1 MSDNKDTNPKQ
12 KPSADQKQSTK
23 QKPPA
28 NQQPAQTAVLEPKRT
43 SVGHETRRIDGPLK
57 VTGKAVYTSDHNF
70 PGMVYAVPVG
80 ATIANGKVTKIDAAE
95 AEKMPG
101 VHAIYHRTNIGQL
114 FRVAPDSTF
123 TAYTDEPRP
132 PLEDDIIRYYG
143 QYIALA
149 VADTF
154 EQAKAAADAVK
165 ITYQEEKPNVS
176 PKLTADDKVKVESH
190 RGDPQK
196 AFDSAAIKLD
206 ETYTTASQTH
216 NVIELHATVAVFDGT
231 KFTMYETTQG
241 VVNHKNVL
249 VQVLGV
255 DPENLQV
262 ISKFLGSGF
271 GSKITPWSHCALA
284 GAAARK
290 LNRPVKL
297 VVSRKMSFHAVGH
310 RPRTQQRVRLSA
322 QPDGKLTSIQHDYFS
337 HTSMLDDYKENCGEC
352 TSYLYSTP
360 NLKVTSALSRRNV
373 GTPTSMRGPGAVPG
387 LFATESAMDELAIKL
402 KIDPVKLRI
411 INEPTIDEG
420 LNLPFASRHLIG
432 CYKQGADLF
441 GWDQRD
447 PRIGSMK
454 KNGLTL
460 GWGTAGASWIAERFP
475 AEVAIQLN
483 NDGTARVSSATQ
495 DIGTGTYTVFA
506 QVVGDKLGI
515 PIEKVEV
522 VLGDTSLPAGPL
534 SGGSMGIASIIPAT
548 TKAIEKAVDT
558 LLTAAVQSPLTKFS
572 GAKKSELA
580 LTNGNVHKK
589 DQPSKDGVPFETV
602 MKQVNLNKISGKG
615 TSPGTFSGKKQ
626 TSMHSYGV
634 HFVEVTWQ
642 EEIARLR
649 VSRVVTVID
658 AGKIMNP
665 KTGRNQIEGAIV
677 MGLGMALFEGTEYEP
692 TKGAPINSSLADYIL
707 PVNADMPKMD
717 VHFLEVPN
725 TELNEYGARGIG
737 EIGLAGLAPALA
749 NAVHHATGIR
759 VRNLPIRIEDL
770 MGESTS

>member
-1 MSDNKDTNPKQ
+1 MTDKKDSNPKQ
-12 KPSADQKQSTK
+12 A
-23 QKPPA
+23 PA
-28 NQQPAQTAVLEPKRT
+28 NTQPAQTAVMEPKQT
-43 SVGHETRRIDGPLK
+43 SIGRETSRIDGPLK
-57 VTGKAVYTSDHNF
+57 VTGRAVYTSDQNF
-70 PGMVYAVPVG
+70 PDLVYAVPVG
-80 ATIANGKVTKIDAAE
+80 ATISNGKITKLDTE
-95 AEKMPG
+95 VAEKMPG
-101 VHAIYHRTNIGQL
+101 VHAIYHRGNIGNL
-114 FRVAPDSTF
+114 FRVAPDSSF
-123 TAYTDEPRP
+123 SAFSDEPRP

-143 QYIALA
+143 QYVAVA

-154 EQAKAAADAVK
+154 EQAKAAADAVNV
-165 ITYQEEKPNVS
+165 TYQEDKPNVS
-176 PKLTADDKVKVESH
+176 AKLTADTGIKVESH
-190 RGDPQK
+190 RGDAQS
-196 AFDSAAIKLD
+196 AFNSASIKID
-206 ETYTTASQTH
+206 ETYTTPAETH

-284 GAAARK
+284 GAAARHLK
-290 LNRPVKL
+290 RPVKL
-297 VVSRKMSFHAVGH
+297 VVSRKMSFQTVGH

-322 QPDGKLTSIQHDYFS
+322 QSDGKLTSIQHDYIS

-352 TSYLYSTP
+352 TDYLYSTP
-360 NLKVTSALSRRNV
+360 NLKVTSSLARRNI

-387 LFATESAMDELAIKL
+387 LFATECAMDELAIKL
-402 KIDPVKLRI
+402 NIDPIKLRI
-411 INEPTIDEG
+411 INEPSIDEG

-475 AEVAIQLN
+475 ADVSVQLH
-483 NDGTARVSSATQ
+483 NDGTVRVASATQ

-515 PIEKVEV
+515 PLNRVEV
-522 VLGDTSLPAGPL
+522 VLGDSSLPPGPL
-534 SGGSMGIASIIPAT
+534 SGGSMGIASIIPAIS
-548 TKAIEKAVDT
+548 KAIDQAVDT
-558 LLTAAVQSPLTKFS
+558 LLRAAIKIPTSKFS
-572 GAKKSELA
+572 GVKRSELSV
-580 LTNGNVHKK
+580 TNGYVHRK
-589 DQPSKDGVPFETV
+589 DQRSKDGVPFEV
-602 MKQVNLNKISGKG
+602 IMKEANLNNIAGKG
-615 TSPGTFSGKKQ
+615 SSKGTFFEKKT
-626 TSMHSYGV
+626 TSVHSYGA

-658 AGKIMNP
+658 AGKIINP

-677 MGLGMALFEGTEYEP
+677 MGLGMALFEGTHYEE

-707 PVNADMPKMD
+707 PVHADTPKMD

-770 MGESTS
+770 LAEKA

>member
-1 MSDNKDTNPKQ
+1 MTDNQNTNPKP
-12 KPSADQKQSTK
+12 KA
-23 QKPPA
+23 A
-28 NQQPAQTAVLEPKRT
+28 NPQPAQTTISEPRQT
-43 SVGHETRRIDGPLK
+43 SVGRATSRIDGPLK

-70 PGMVYAVPVG
+70 PNLVYAVPVG
-80 ATIANGKVTKIDAAE
+80 ATISNGKVTRLDTAA

-101 VHAIYHRTNIGQL
+101 VHAIYHRDNIGQL
-114 FRVAPDSTF
+114 FRVAPDSSF
-123 TAYTDEPRP
+123 TAFSDEPRP
-132 PLEDDIIRYYG
+132 PLEDDVIRYYG
-143 QYIALA
+143 QYVAVA

-165 ITYQEEKPNVS
+165 VTYEEAKPNVS
-176 PKLTADDKVKVESH
+176 TKLTADTEVKVESQ
-190 RGDPQK
+190 RGDAEK
-196 AFDSAAIKLD
+196 AFNAASIKLD
-206 ETYTTASQTH
+206 ETYTTPAETH

-255 DPENLQV
+255 APENLQV

-284 GAAARK
+284 GAAARHLK
-290 LNRPVKL
+290 RPVKL
-297 VVSRKMSFHAVGH
+297 VISRKMSFQTVGH

-322 QPDGKLTSIQHDYFS
+322 QPDGKLTSIQHDYIN
-337 HTSMLDDYKENCGEC
+337 HTSILDDYKENCGEC
-352 TSYLYSTP
+352 TSYLYSTA
-360 NLKVTSALSRRNV
+360 NLKVTSSLARRNI

-402 KIDPVKLRI
+402 KMDPVKLRI
-411 INEPTIDEG
+411 INEPSIDEG
-420 LNLPFASRHLIG
+420 LNLPFASRHLVG

-441 GWDQRD
+441 GWEQRN
-447 PRIGSMK
+447 PQTGSMK
-454 KNGLTL
+454 RDGLTL

-475 AEVAIQLN
+475 ADVSVQLH
-483 NDGTARVSSATQ
+483 NDGSVRVASATQ

-515 PIEKVEV
+515 PLNKVEV
-522 VLGDTSLPAGPL
+522 VLGDSSLPPGPL
-534 SGGSMGIASIIPAT
+534 SGGSMGIASIIPAVS
-548 TKAIEKAVDT
+548 KAIDQAIDT
-558 LLTAAVQSPLTKFS
+558 LLTAAVKTPASTFS
-572 GAKKSELA
+572 GAKKSDLA
-580 LTNGNVHKK
+580 LTNGCVHRK
-589 DQPSKDGVPFETV
+589 DQRSSDGVPFEQI
-602 MKQVNLNKISGKG
+602 MKEANLNNISGKG
-615 TSPGTFSGKKQ
+615 SSKSTFTEKKTTSV
-626 TSMHSYGV
+626 HSYGA

-677 MGLGMALFEGTEYEP
+677 MGLGMALFEGTHYEE
-692 TKGAPINSSLADYIL
+692 TRGAPINSSLADYIL
-707 PVNADMPKMD
+707 PVHADTPKMD
-717 VHFLEVPN
+717 VHFMEIPN

-737 EIGLAGLAPALA
+737 EIGLAGIAPAVA

-770 MGESTS
+770 LASST

>member
-1 MSDNKDTNPKQ
+1 MSDNKDSNPKP
-12 KPSADQKQSTK
+12 KAA
-23 QKPPA
+23 A
-28 NQQPAQTAVLEPKRT
+28 NQQPAQAAVLEPKRT
-43 SVGHETRRIDGPLK
+43 SVGRETSRIDGPLK

-70 PGMVYAVPVG
+70 PGMLYAVPVG
-80 ATIANGKVTKIDAAE
+80 ATISNGKVTKLETAE

-101 VHAIYHRTNIGQL
+101 VHAIYHRGNIGEL
-114 FRVAPDSTF
+114 FRVAPDSTY
-123 TAYTDEPRP
+123 TAYSDEPRP
-132 PLEDDIIRYYG
+132 PLADDTIRYYG
-143 QYIALA
+143 QYVAVA

-165 ITYQEEKPNVS
+165 VTYQEEKPNVS
-176 PKLTADDKVKVESH
+176 PKLTADTEVTVESH

-196 AFDSAAIKLD
+196 AFDSASIKLD
-206 ETYTTASQTH
+206 ETYTTPSETH

-255 DPENLQV
+255 APENLQV

-284 GAAARK
+284 GAAARNLK
-290 LNRPVKL
+290 RPVKL
-297 VVSRKMSFHAVGH
+297 VISRKMSFQTVGH

-322 QPDGKLTSIQHDYFS
+322 QPDGKLTSLQHDYLS
-337 HTSMLDDYKENCGEC
+337 HVSLLDDYKENCGEC

-387 LFATESAMDELAIKL
+387 LFATESAMDELSIKL
-402 KIDPVKLRI
+402 KMDPVKLRI
-411 INEPTIDEG
+411 INEPAIDEG

-475 AEVAIQLN
+475 AEVSVLLR
-483 NDGTARVSSATQ
+483 NDGTVRVASATQ

-522 VLGDTSLPAGPL
+522 VLGDSSLPAGPM
-534 SGGSMGIASIIPAT
+534 SGGSMGIASIIPAVS
-548 TKAIEKAVDT
+548 KAIERAVDT
-558 LLTAAVQSPLTKFS
+558 LLTAATKTPNSKFS
-572 GAKKSELA
+572 GTKKAELTV
-580 LTNGNVHKK
+580 TNGQVHKK
-589 DQPSKDGVPFETV
+589 DQLSKDGVPFERIL
-602 MKQVNLNKISGKG
+602 KEANLNNISGKG

-626 TSMHSYGV
+626 TSVHSYGV

-677 MGLGMALFEGTEYEP
+677 MGLGMALFEGTDYEP
-692 TKGAPINSSLADYIL
+692 TKGAPINSSLADYL
-707 PVNADMPKMD
+707 VAVNADMPKMD

-737 EIGLAGLAPALA
+737 EIGLAGVAAAIA

-770 MGESTS
+770 LGETT